1 MNKKEKIAFLNGME
15 CSLEWVRKDIGG
27 SALRI
32 FDMHTYFI
40 FDYVKQ
46 VKKLINKK

>member
-1 MNKKEKIAFLNGME
+1 MAFLEGME
-15 CSLEWVRKDIGG
+15 VSLEWARKDIGG

-40 FDYVKQ
+40 IDYIKQ
-46 VKKLINKK
+46 TKELINNP